1 MTYETNEICKISKT
15 QFDKL
20 CNEIYMQRKDNYSI
34 AEVYLIAE
42 FIKALSA
49 KLFDNTYGGD
59 ENESGENVDKKD
71 EGINNNN
78 ENAEKWRHFELTT

>member
-20 CNEIYMQRKDNYSI
+20 CNEVYMQRRDKYSI

-49 KLFDNTYGGD
+49 KLFNNTNGGD
-59 ENESGENVDKKD
+59 EK
-71 EGINNNN
+71 
-78 ENAEKWRHFELTT
+78 